1 MSKWAVLDSNESTIQ
16 IDDTAIIKELD
27 RMRDA
32 IIWKSFF
39 GAKSPVSVESNSKNV
54 FVDTLDD
61 MDPNEPIYLIDSGNG
76 KYELTFCIS
85 TKERRAFTLENTD
98 SNATRNQLLKTV
110 LPATGLF
117 ATVVGLGYFS
127 AKRFYKKTSYV

>member
-1 MSKWAVLDSNESTIQ
+1 MTSETAEAQ
-16 IDDTAIIKELD
+16 IDALEYTNELD
-27 RMRDA
+27 KMRDA

-54 FVDTLDD
+54 FMDELDDD
-61 MDPNEPIYLIDSGNG
+61 MDPNEPISLIYYGNG
-76 KYELTFCIS
+76 KYELTYCKS
-85 TKERRAFTLENTD
+85 NKERWALTLKNTD

-117 ATVVGLGYFS
+117 ATLVGLGYIS
-127 AKRFYKKTSYV
+127 AQSYKKRKPFYFL